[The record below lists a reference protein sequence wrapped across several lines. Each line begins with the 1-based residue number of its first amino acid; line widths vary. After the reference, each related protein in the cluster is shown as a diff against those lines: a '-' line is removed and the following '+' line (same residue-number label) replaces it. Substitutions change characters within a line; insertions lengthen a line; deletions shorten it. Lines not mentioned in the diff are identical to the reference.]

1 MLLSKIAHKV
11 FSVHIGKLLLQ
22 LVPVSNIQQIDQIQ
36 NGRQFS
42 SHLLGNLFGLKNLF
56 LQIII
61 PPTTP
66 APSTYISLL
75 NSLHHGGK
83 DLNHSKS
90 VFSSHS
96 VVDVVQSLLFLL
108 SLHVVL
114 DLMKLLLH
122 TLLQPR
128 NILHLRQNPE
138 ILQPPDQKEVPSDIP
153 CTPPYQNQ
161 KNEA

>member
-11 FSVHIGKLLLQ
+11 FSIHIGKLLLQ

-36 NGRQFS
+36 NGRQLS
-42 SHLLGNLFGLKNLF
+42 SHLLWNLFGLKNLF
-56 LQIII
+56 LQITLT
-61 PPTTP
+61 PTTP
-66 APSTYISLL
+66 SPSTYISLL

-83 DLNHSKS
+83 DLDHSKR
-90 VFSSHS
+90 VLSSHS
-96 VVDVVQSLLFLL
+96 VVDVVQSLLLLL

-114 DLMKLLLH
+114 NLVKLFLH
-122 TLLQPR
+122 ALLQPR
-128 NILHLRQNPE
+128 NILHLRQNTE
-138 ILQPPDQKEVPSDIP
+138 FLQPPDQKEVPSDTP